1 MNYTQNYKL
10 NQWAALDKVQRTD
23 FNADNAKI
31 DAALGALSDGKGNGQ
46 IVTGSYTGSGRVGSY
61 SANRLYFDHK
71 PVLVLVSGLSLGVMA
86 LDCPRGY
93 ILSNGGNTDFA
104 VSWSGDAVSWY
115 NDNTDGGAWRQ
126 MNESGQVYRY
136 IAFLER

>member
-1 MNYTQNYKL
+1 MNYTQNYQL

-46 IVTGSYTGSGRVGSY
+46 IVTGSYTGSGR
-61 SANRLYFDHK
+61 
-71 PVLVLVSGLSLGVMA
+71 LSLGVMA

>member
-31 DAALGALSDGKGNGQ
+31 DAALGALSAGKGNAQ

-93 ILSNGGNTDFA
+93 ILSNGGNTD
-104 VSWSGDAVSWY
+104 WY
-115 NDNTDGGAWRQ
+115 NDNADGGAWRQ